1 MNLSLR
7 PPENFQRMLVLPNVT
22 MQSIVKITAI
32 TNVTPV
38 SKSNNII
45 FTLNLSNY

>member
-1 MNLSLR
+1 MNHSYR
-7 PPENFQRMLVLPNVT
+7 PPENNHRILVFTKAIILSTVATATRTNI
-22 MQSIVKITAI
+22 IV
-32 TNVTPV
+32 V